1 MWMGLTCSEV
11 VVRRICYI
19 LRMLYTAQ
27 CFFFLNDTAPPE
39 ISPFPLHAVLP
50 ISRRAEGV
58 AFLQGKDGFF
68 GRGGGGQP
76 AQPAGGFHRRVPA
89 DDEVAVEGKR
99 AAGEGGGSAD
109 ND

>member
-1 MWMGLTCSEV
+1 MLGRITNITYV
-11 VVRRICYI
+11 VCNVFF
-19 LRMLYTAQ
+19 
-27 CFFFLNDTAPPE
+27 FFFLNDTAPPE